1 MTPFETMPFLI
12 VEDGAAMRR
21 SVREIMRSLGV
32 RYIVEAADGAEAL
45 QQCRLLPP
53 DVIVLDWVL
62 PDFTGGEFLRL
73 LRTAPDSPAPE
84 ADVIV
89 MTAQPNARIL
99 AEASRWGVH
108 SIMRKPFTERMMK
121 ERLDL
126 LAASPRVPG
135 AAAPGLLTLQPTG

>member
-1 MTPFETMPFLI
+1 MRPYETMPFLI

-21 SVREIMRSLGV
+21 SVRDILRAIGV

-53 DVIVLDWVL
+53 EVIVLDWVL

-73 LRTAPDSPAPE
+73 LRDSPDSPAPQ
-84 ADVIV
+84 ANVIV

-99 AEASRWGVH
+99 AEANRWGVH
-108 SIMRKPFTERMMK
+108 SIIRKPFTQRIME

-126 LAASPRVPG
+126 MTASPRPPG